1 MLILCPYS
9 TSFSINNALII
20 FLIIF
25 QDKLK
30 SFNFYS
36 LIRFFSGCNE
46 EILRNL
52 EFPISVEEVFF
63 DKSSSPL
70 LTFASPT
77 RNLLPMPHLAWS
89 GIECPFEMVSR
100 SLRYVSLQICENF
113 FRLLVCWSNG
123 HHSQR
128 RLRNMV
134 SS

>member
-1 MLILCPYS
+1 MLILCPCS

-30 SFNFYS
+30 SLNFSS
-36 LIRFFSGCNE
+36 LIRLSSGCIE
-46 EILRNL
+46 EILINL
-52 EFPISVEEVFF
+52 EFPISVKEVLF

-70 LTFASPT
+70 LTFAFPT
-77 RNLLPMPHLAWS
+77 RNPLPIPHLAWS
-89 GIECPFEMVSR
+89 GLKRPFEMVSCI
-100 SLRYVSLQICENF
+100 LKYVSLQICENF